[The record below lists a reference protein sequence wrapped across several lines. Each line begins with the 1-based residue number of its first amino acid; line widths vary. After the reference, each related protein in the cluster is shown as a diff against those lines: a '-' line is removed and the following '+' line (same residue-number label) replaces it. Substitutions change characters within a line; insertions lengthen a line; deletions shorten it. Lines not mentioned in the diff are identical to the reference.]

1 MKPEKKKKS
10 KIMMA
15 SYQPMSYDA
24 YNVFVKIAPSIETML
39 LNNINKYILQKKDDK

>member
-1 MKPEKKKKS
+1 MVD
-10 KIMMA
+10 

-24 YNVFVKIAPSIETML
+24 YNAFVKIAPSIEIML